1 VKKDPANTLEGTFPP
16 PLIVLAL
23 TLIGFGL
30 QWYQPLRYQNTS
42 HRGYWLFAGIILM
55 LFAGSVALLARRVM
69 LTRKTPISFG
79 KPTVAIIAEG
89 PFRFTRNPLYLSL
102 LFLYTGIGIEADSLW
117 FALLLIV
124 VFSFLHLVVV
134 REEQYL
140 EQSFGNEYLLYK
152 SAVRRWL

>member
-1 VKKDPANTLEGTFPP
+1 VKKDPANTLKRTFPS

-30 QWYQPLRYQNTS
+30 QWYQPLRSQNTS
-42 HRGYWLFAGIILM
+42 HRGYWLFAGIIMM
-55 LFAGSVALLARRVM
+55 LFSGSVALLASRVM
-69 LTRKTPISFG
+69 LTRRTPISFG
-79 KPTVAIIAEG
+79 TPTVAIIDEG

-134 REEQYL
+134 REERYL